1 MVEERKTEYGL
12 DTQTPNTAQEL
23 ALGLERYTSV
33 IKKMDPLPEDQH
45 SNPSTHMVTY
55 NYLSHEFQRIQC
67 PLLFAIGTRY
77 SCGKMHIYV

>member
-33 IKKMDPLPEDQH
+33 IKKNGSSSRGPAFQSQH
-45 SNPSTHMVTY
+45 PHGDLQLSVT
-55 NYLSHEFQRIQC
+55 
-67 PLLFAIGTRY
+67 
-77 SCGKMHIYV
+77 